1 MRPPFACLPGSGTS
15 ACAPNEVPPMIAR
28 STVTFAELRQLLV
41 DLGFTVGKR
50 GKFWFFEHA
59 PSETTLAYRPY
70 RVRERVTLLD
80 MHITRQH
87 LDWRGVLEER
97 AFDDL
102 LKKATA

>member
-1 MRPPFACLPGSGTS
+1 MLPK
-15 ACAPNEVPPMIAR
+15 R
-28 STVTFAELRQLLV
+28 SDVSFAELSQFLL
-41 DLGFTVGKR
+41 DLGFTRSKR

-59 PSETTLAYRPY
+59 PSETTLMYRPY

-80 MHITRQH
+80 LHRTRRH
-87 LDWRGVLEER
+87 LDLRGVLEDQ